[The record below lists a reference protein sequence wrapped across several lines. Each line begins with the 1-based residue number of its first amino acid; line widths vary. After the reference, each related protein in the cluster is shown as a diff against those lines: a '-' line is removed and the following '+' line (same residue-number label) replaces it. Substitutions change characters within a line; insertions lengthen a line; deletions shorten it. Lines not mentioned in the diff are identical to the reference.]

1 MERYNLDAHAQQSV
15 DAYVEYDRIV
25 GNADGGKTFSDAEF
39 EAFKA
44 SVAEAVQLPCHPT
57 TQRSTLTKLSS
68 TIGNIFSNSLCI
80 AQSLSQAVP

>member
-25 GNADGGKTFSDAEF
+25 GNADGGKTFSDAES

-44 SVAEAVQLPCHPT
+44 SVAAAVSSLPTP
-57 TQRSTLTKLSS
+57 QPSDPLSPARRLATS
-68 TIGNIFSNSLCI
+68 
-80 AQSLSQAVP
+80 